1 MAMAAQEPSPALGT
15 VLNRAERTT
24 ERDRELRT
32 YYGSER
38 RSAYTKKESPL
49 SYEEAKDSRPTGELS
64 FRVNEIKVTPS
75 SYVSPKEI
83 EKAIHFKGP
92 GAYTVTDLNDMVDGI
107 NALYQEK
114 GIMTAKAVLPPQKVV
129 GGIVYIRIIEGK
141 YGKTTVRGNH
151 RITDSYIKHRIHTAT
166 GSLVDLKD
174 LEESIERYNGSNRYA
189 IRASV
194 TPGEQEG
201 TSDVELILEE
211 PENPWNTILF
221 VDNSGQVESGRYRL
235 GSYSEYR
242 GIGGGDAGFY
252 IAPTWTEGIWGGS
265 IGLDTP
271 IGRSGTRMSLSYS
284 RNIVHI
290 IDGVFSDFN
299 LKSKSND
306 LGLTVSHLSAYA
318 STTGDIGSGNE
329 KRTEA
334 ELEAKIE
341 KAGEENV
348 ALGLLK
354 DVGGNLRAVATA
366 TKIKAEADVDI
377 ENSDLY
383 ALGSTEKEGTH
394 GNLSVLSDARSK
406 LSTITLGGVHY
417 GVNVGISDVSSHVNI
432 EGSHLS
438 AKKDATIEVK
448 GNNNVSLNMIELGFL
463 ADEARSSVNFS
474 WAEVN
479 SDVKAQVGKGATI
492 LSGEDA
498 AVKAESVRTL
508 SSSAS
513 NGGTGDIIGVAVSV
527 ALADTKV
534 EATMDGKIYAGGDV
548 AVKAKNTVDTSDGG
562 IYAADTTKASTMSGD
577 SALAPTVNPVKEKV
591 LSLLGR
597 MKKSIKGAGEK
608 AEISSAKKD
617 LSSGEEAKTPE
628 EEQVNAKPWNKLGI
642 NAATAV
648 LISRNDAKAAVTGKV
663 RGIKDLP
670 KEGQREGS
678 LPFVAD
684 DTAGAKSLSVK
695 AENISRAT
703 GRTLAFQNRPP
714 EDSDLDRK
722 STTVS
727 AGVPIWS
734 LRTMQ
739 WPISQAIRRRR
750 ERRRSQQKQRFL
762 GRRNMPARVR
772 QIIS

>member
-1 MAMAAQEPSPALGT
+1 MAAQEPSPALGT

-49 SYEEAKDSRPTGELS
+49 SYEEAKDSRPTDELS
-64 FRVNEIKVTPS
+64 FQVNEIKVTPS

-129 GGIVYIRIIEGK
+129 GGIVYIRLIEGK

-306 LGLTVSHLSAYA
+306 LGLTVSHPLVVTPRNEIDVFLEGHRKWSDTTYAGMELS
-318 STTGDIGSGNE
+318 DN
-329 KRTEA
+329 RT
-334 ELEAKIE
+334 
-341 KAGEENV
+341 N
-348 ALGLLK
+348 
-354 DVGGNLRAVATA
+354 T
-366 TKIKAEADVDI
+366 IK
-377 ENSDLY
+377 
-383 ALGSTEKEGTH
+383 LGSTIRSYDRRGMWF
-394 GNLSVLSDARSK
+394 GLFSVTGYDSHADTVDRTQGGHYYSGYILRRQALTGGQELLFRAYGQYSAYPEMP
-406 LSTITLGGVHY
+406 STEQFTLGGMNTVRGY
-417 GVNVGISDVSSHVNI
+417 R
-432 EGSHLS
+432 E
-438 AKKDATIEVK
+438 
-448 GNNNVSLNMIELGFL
+448 SL
-463 ADEARSSVNFS
+463 
-474 WAEVN
+474 
-479 SDVKAQVGKGATI
+479 
-492 LSGEDA
+492 LSGDKGWFTGLEYQFPVSPDKTTWRGILF
-498 AVKAESVRTL
+498 VDHGVSYSHYRDVTKRYFL
-508 SSSAS
+508 SS
-513 NGGTGDIIGVAVSV
+513 TGLGVEYR
-527 ALADTKV
+527 K
-534 EATMDGKIYAGGDV
+534 DGWY
-548 AVKAKNTVDTSDGG
+548 
-562 IYAADTTKASTMSGD
+562 
-577 SALAPTVNPVKEKV
+577 
-591 LSLLGR
+591 
-597 MKKSIKGAGEK
+597 
-608 AEISSAKKD
+608 
-617 LSSGEEAKTPE
+617 
-628 EEQVNAKPWNKLGI
+628 
-642 NAATAV
+642 
-648 LISRNDAKAAVTGKV
+648 GKV
-663 RGIKDLP
+663 MYGIP
-670 KEGQREGS
+670 IHHS
-678 LPFVAD
+678 
-684 DTAGAKSLSVK
+684 
-695 AENISRAT
+695 
-703 GRTLAFQNRPP
+703 
-714 EDSDLDRK
+714 EDIHGEHPR
-722 STTVS
+722 
-727 AGVPIWS
+727 IHFY
-734 LRTMQ
+734 M
-739 WPISQAIRRRR
+739 
-750 ERRRSQQKQRFL
+750 ERR
-762 GRRNMPARVR
+762 
-772 QIIS
+772 I